1 MYKVAG
7 KLIVKDSSVEILNGT
22 IKDVLNVSGEISG
35 RYHHD
40 NFSKYSL
47 DLGLSFDQPLL
58 LMNNSYKE
66 NPYYYGKAFITGY
79 SSITYDSIND
89 LSIKVNA
96 KTEENTSLYLPLYG
110 NEEVVLHDFIS
121 FRVKDSVKS
130 EELIPVIGNKEKL
143 NIDIE
148 LEITDDAEVKLIFED
163 LVGDVMEAKGEGNI
177 KLNINQNYDISMYGN
192 YTISQGEYV
201 FALKE
206 FINKKFILRKGGE
219 ITWLGDPYTAKI
231 DLSAIYPLR
240 TSLFNILPEIER
252 DNWKHKSLVD
262 VYINLENDLMNPD
275 VNFNV
280 KVPKANES
288 VKASLQSI
296 FSNNEELNKQVF
308 SLLILNQFITPN
320 HLNVGDN

>member
-1 MYKVAG
+1 
-7 KLIVKDSSVEILNGT
+7 
-22 IKDVLNVSGEISG
+22 
-35 RYHHD
+35 
-40 NFSKYSL
+40 
-47 DLGLSFDQPLL
+47 
-58 LMNNSYKE
+58 
-66 NPYYYGKAFITGY
+66 
-79 SSITYDSIND
+79 
-89 LSIKVNA
+89 
-96 KTEENTSLYLPLYG
+96 
-110 NEEVVLHDFIS
+110 
-121 FRVKDSVKS
+121 
-130 EELIPVIGNKEKL
+130 
-143 NIDIE
+143 
-148 LEITDDAEVKLIFED
+148 
-163 LVGDVMEAKGEGNI
+163 MEAKGEGNI

-275 VNFNV
+275 VKFNV

-320 HLNVGDN
+320 HLNVGDNGKRYDLSTSEMLSNQLGNMISSFTDEFDIGFDYSLGDPISNDKLTVAMSTQQFNDRLSIQTNLGMSQSNNLTQNPNTFIGDVNVEYKLNSVGNVSIHAYNESNEYDLSNQNQSNYTQGVGISYKQSFNYL